1 MQYLAKIN
9 KNVFFHIN
17 QSKTLFF
24 FYQFWAKTKLF
35 GTDEYGKLKSSGFGF
50 KDNT

>member
-24 FYQFWAKTKLF
+24 FFI
-35 GTDEYGKLKSSGFGF
+35 SSGQ
-50 KDNT
+50 KQNSLEQMNMVS